1 MKPVTCVMSLKLVNA
16 KLWLETGVYEGGL
29 VTENGAVSKIG
40 KESRLPPAENI
51 IDAGGKLIVPGL
63 VDLHV
68 HFREP
73 GYTQK
78 EDFASGTRAAAV
90 GGVTT
95 VLDEP
100 NNKPVTGSAEA
111 LQAKQELVKDHAYV
125 DYLFNMAVYADRLS
139 EIRSATNIG
148 VNVFAFFDEL
158 GDKPT
163 GMKDTGVLYDAL
175 TQVEAGD
182 GLALLNCRESDQ
194 VIHTIRKL
202 KNAGK
207 NTLRDYNNSFPHV
220 AESVGVAKR
229 ILLAHSVG
237 VRTHMREVSTAETVD
252 VLRSLKPYMTDIT
265 AEVRPDHLFLNQ
277 ENTEKLGPYGQQ
289 WTPIRTRNDQEALW
303 EALNEGTVN
312 IIASDHA
319 THMVEEKRQGL
330 GNIWN
335 SPPGLPAIES
345 MLPLLLNAVHEG
357 KTKLDKIIQAT
368 SVNPAKRLGLYPR
381 KGCIEIGSD
390 ADLVILDLEAEKK
403 ITADEMYAKSK
414 WTPYEGW
421 RTVGAPLT
429 TILRGVPVY
438 HEGEIVS
445 KPLGQYISS

>member
-1 MKPVTCVMSLKLVNA
+1 MSLKLVNA

-40 KESRLPPAENI
+40 KESRLPPAETI
-51 IDAGGKLIVPGL
+51 IDAEGKLVIPGL
-63 VDLHV
+63 IDLHV

-73 GYTQK
+73 GFTQK
-78 EDFASGTRAAAV
+78 EDFASGTRAAAA

-100 NNKPVTGSAEA
+100 NNSPVTASAEA

-125 DYLFNMAVYADRLS
+125 DYLFNMAVYADRLD
-139 EIRSATNIG
+139 EIRSASNIG

-163 GMKDTGVLYDAL
+163 GMKDTGVLHDAL
-175 TQVEAGD
+175 KQVEAVD
-182 GLALLNCRESDQ
+182 GLTLLNCRESDH
-194 VIHTIRKL
+194 VIHTIKKL
-202 KNAGK
+202 KECGK
-207 NTLRDYNNSFPHV
+207 NTLQDYNNSFPHV
-220 AESVGVAKR
+220 AESVGAAKR
-229 ILLAHSVG
+229 ILLANSVG
-237 VRTHMREVSTAETVD
+237 VRTHLREVSTSETVD
-252 VLRSLKPYMTDIT
+252 LLRSLKRYMTDIT

-289 WTPIRTRNDQEALW
+289 WTPIRTKNDQKALW
-303 EALNEGTVN
+303 EALNDGTVN

-319 THMVEEKRQGL
+319 THMVEEKRRGL
-330 GNIWN
+330 GNIWK

-345 MLPLLLNAVHEG
+345 MLPLLLNAVQEG
-357 KTKLDKIIQAT
+357 KTTLDKIIEAT

-381 KGCIEIGSD
+381 KGCIDMGTD
-390 ADLVILDLEAEKK
+390 ADLVILDLEAEKN
-403 ITADEMYAKSK
+403 ITADEMFAKSK

-421 RTVGAPLT
+421 RTVGAPVT

-445 KPLGQYISS
+445 ESIGQYITS